1 MAQFA
6 RDMQRSQLDPAQ
18 RWRAGTQHR
27 LLAGAAIAVLWLAVC
42 SSAQANIGIV
52 QAYRASHWMG
62 VAALAAAVL
71 VEGET
76 LGRWLHPG
84 RGGAAVRDRAF
95 WAAAV
100 ANLACIVLGYAFPG
114 VGSSELSSYLGTQGV
129 MGRHLIA
136 FMGLW
141 VIFSTLIETPV
152 AVLFLRRHSPSLL
165 RIVSGVIIANA
176 LSSICLAA
184 GILAFRLWY

>member
-1 MAQFA
+1 MPFL
-6 RDMQRSQLDPAQ
+6 RDIPQLQLLPAQ
-18 RWRAGTQHR
+18 PCRAAARHHI
-27 LLAGAAIAVLWLAVC
+27 LATAAVTLLWLAVC

-52 QAYRASHWMG
+52 QVYRASHWMG
-62 VAALAAAVL
+62 VAALATAVL
-71 VEGET
+71 VEGEA

-84 RGGAAVRDRAF
+84 RGGAALRDRAF

-100 ANLACIVLGYAFPG
+100 ANLGCIVLGYAFPG
-114 VGSSELSSYLGTQGV
+114 IGSSELSSYLGTQGV
-129 MGRHLIA
+129 MGRHLVA

-152 AVLFLRRHSPSLL
+152 AVFFLRRHSPSLL
-165 RIVSGVIIANA
+165 RIVSGVIIANV

-184 GILAFRLWY
+184 GVLAFRLWY

>member
-1 MAQFA
+1 MPFL
-6 RDMQRSQLDPAQ
+6 RDIRRLQLQPAQ
-18 RWRAGTQHR
+18 PCRAAAR
-27 LLAGAAIAVLWLAVC
+27 PYILATAAVTLLWLAVC

-52 QAYRASHWMG
+52 QVYRASHWMG
-62 VAALAAAVL
+62 VAALATAVL
-71 VEGET
+71 VEGEA

-84 RGGAAVRDRAF
+84 RGGSSVRDRAF
-95 WAAAV
+95 WTAAV
-100 ANLACIVLGYAFPG
+100 ANLGCIVLGYAFPG

-129 MGRHLIA
+129 MGRHLLA

-152 AVLFLRRHSPSLL
+152 AVVFLRRHSPSLL
-165 RIVSGVIIANA
+165 RIVSGVIIANV

-184 GILAFRLWY
+184 GVLAFRLWY

>member
-1 MAQFA
+1 M
-6 RDMQRSQLDPAQ
+6 
-18 RWRAGTQHR
+18 
-27 LLAGAAIAVLWLAVC
+27 C

-52 QAYRASHWMG
+52 QVYRSSHWMG
-62 VAALAAAVL
+62 VAALATAVL
-71 VEGET
+71 VEGEA

-100 ANLACIVLGYAFPG
+100 ANLGCIVLGYAFPG

-129 MGRHLIA
+129 MGRHLVA

-141 VIFSTLIETPV
+141 LVFSTLIETPV
-152 AVLFLRRHSPSLL
+152 AVVLLKRHSPSLQ

-184 GILAFRLWY
+184 GILTFRLWY

>member
-1 MAQFA
+1 M
-6 RDMQRSQLDPAQ
+6 
-18 RWRAGTQHR
+18 
-27 LLAGAAIAVLWLAVC
+27 AVC

-52 QAYRASHWMG
+52 QVYRASHWMG
-62 VAALAAAVL
+62 VAALATAVL
-71 VEGET
+71 VEGEA

-100 ANLACIVLGYAFPG
+100 ANLGCIVLGYALPG

-129 MGRHLIA
+129 MGRHLLA

-141 VIFSTLIETPV
+141 VIYSTLIETPV
-152 AVLFLRRHSPSLL
+152 ALLFLRRHSPSLM
-165 RIVSGVIIANA
+165 RIVSGVIIANV

-184 GILAFRLWY
+184 GVLAFRLWY

>member
-1 MAQFA
+1 
-6 RDMQRSQLDPAQ
+6 
-18 RWRAGTQHR
+18 
-27 LLAGAAIAVLWLAVC
+27 
-42 SSAQANIGIV
+42 
-52 QAYRASHWMG
+52 MG
-62 VAALAAAVL
+62 VAALATAVL
-71 VEGET
+71 VEGEA

-84 RGGAAVRDRAF
+84 RGGGAVRDRAF

-100 ANLACIVLGYAFPG
+100 ANLGCIVLGYAFPG

-129 MGRHLIA
+129 MGRHLVA

-165 RIVSGVIIANA
+165 RIVSGVIIANV

>member
-1 MAQFA
+1 MQFA
-6 RDMQRSQLDPAQ
+6 RDMQRVEPAE
-18 RWRAGTQHR
+18 RRRAGARHH
-27 LLAGAAIAVLWLAVC
+27 LLAAATIALLWLAVC
-42 SSAQANIGIV
+42 SSAHANIGIV
-52 QAYRASHWMG
+52 QVYRASHWMG
-62 VAALAAAVL
+62 VAALATAVL
-71 VEGET
+71 VEGEA

-84 RGGAAVRDRAF
+84 RGGGAVRDRAF

-100 ANLACIVLGYAFPG
+100 ANLGCIVLGYALPG

-129 MGRHLIA
+129 MGRHLLA

-141 VIFSTLIETPV
+141 VIYSTLIETPV

-165 RIVSGVIIANA
+165 RIVSGVIIANV

-184 GILAFRLWY
+184 GVLAFRLWY

>member
-1 MAQFA
+1 MPSTPCTRRSKLQPAPRCGSNA
-6 RDMQRSQLDPAQ
+6 RHHVLSAV
-18 RWRAGTQHR
+18 AVA
-27 LLAGAAIAVLWLAVC
+27 LLWMAVC

-52 QAYRASHWMG
+52 QVYRASHWMG
-62 VAALAAAVL
+62 VAALATAVL
-71 VEGET
+71 VEGEA

-100 ANLACIVLGYAFPG
+100 ANLGCIVLGYALPG

-129 MGRHLIA
+129 MGRHLLA

-141 VIFSTLIETPV
+141 VIYSTLIETPV
-152 AVLFLRRHSPSLL
+152 ALLFLRRHSPSLM
-165 RIVSGVIIANA
+165 RIVSGVIIANV

-184 GILAFRLWY
+184 GVLAFRLWY